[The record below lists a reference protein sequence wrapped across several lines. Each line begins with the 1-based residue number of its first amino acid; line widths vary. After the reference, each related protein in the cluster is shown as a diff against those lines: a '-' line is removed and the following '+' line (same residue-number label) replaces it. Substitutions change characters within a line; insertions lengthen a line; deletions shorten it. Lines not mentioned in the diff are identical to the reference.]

1 MSEAGVDPGEAPGPS
16 VESEHPEE
24 RIAARRLGIAA
35 RNEAKK
41 RQEQG
46 EDSCEEE
53 VKEEARESQLQ
64 LEQSER
70 RMINLQSDGM
80 ELITNIQTAADA
92 KESMRRTELEEAQ
105 RVRVER
111 LENEAKSSLEK
122 FEAITSG
129 WTVAK
134 PKVIAQELQETV
146 NSQQQLCALLLQ
158 DKNKLISDLQQELKT
173 RDDRYVK
180 DLKKQAEEVDLMIER
195 MESQIKTLMKA
206 YREELGQI
214 ENAYEHER
222 KVLLTGNGTK
232 WEQYMQE
239 RQDKEMENLTQ
250 RMKKVEEYEAILH
263 KLWVDSAEEYNITK
277 CKLDM
282 EFQILQ
288 CYLQQIKATYLL
300 NEEKL
305 NYNRQL
311 LTKKEEESII
321 IKSQQKKKITRL
333 QDLLNNLKIRC
344 ANQEKQSREE
354 GQNLSEDYQR
364 AMPQYKHIQQKM
376 RHFAAV
382 DAKKF
387 EEVWLMNEA
396 EGKQLAERVLDI
408 DRLIHEQ
415 QLGVAWERPRMA
427 FMELSG
433 PIQPQKQARRTA
445 LQAASQL
452 IRTGQAAQAGLGM
465 SDASVGPESDT
476 KISTESAASEVER
489 EESAA
494 EEKGKVSM
502 KTLKVLELLCDEA
515 GFLIES
521 KLLKLLSPLE
531 EDEQSLMKLDSIFS
545 ALGIESED
553 DVHKLADFILKYTH
567 QQREQAEDVFAE
579 LGESSEKAEEGETS
593 TAASLT
599 SDLIH
604 PNDVLAA
611 LKAFTAQCRRSRESS
626 APHLP
631 SFLDLEGR
639 DDSEDAA
646 YWESM
651 ANVIPDAKLKLW
663 DALQNGLEKYDDVLT
678 ERSELITE
686 TEGLQQQNAELRF
699 LLQQSLNSKVSAEL
713 EIPPTQVMQ
722 LAPKRLEYS
731 EGL

>member
-24 RIAARRLGIAA
+24 RIAARRLRIAA

-41 RQEQG
+41 RQERG
-46 EDSCEEE
+46 EDPCEEE

-146 NSQQQLCALLLQ
+146 NSQQQLCALLLE

-222 KVLLTGNGTK
+222 KVLLTGNRTK

-250 RMKKVEEYEAILH
+250 RMKKVEEYEVILH

-288 CYLQQIKATYLL
+288 RYLQQIKATYLL

-305 NYNRQL
+305 DYNRQL
-311 LTKKEEESII
+311 LMKREEESII

-396 EGKQLAERVLDI
+396 EVKWLAERVLDI

-452 IRTGQAAQAGLGM
+452 IRTGQATQAGLGM

-476 KISTESAASEVER
+476 EIGTESAASEMER

-494 EEKGKVSM
+494 EEKGKVST
-502 KTLKVLELLCDEA
+502 KTLKVLQLLCDEA

-553 DVHKLADFILKYTH
+553 DVYKLADFILKYTH
-567 QQREQAEDVFAE
+567 QQREQA
-579 LGESSEKAEEGETS
+579 EKAEEGETS

-611 LKAFTAQCRRSRESS
+611 LKAFTTQCRRSSS

-639 DDSEDAA
+639 DESEDAA

-699 LLQQSLNSKVSAEL
+699 LLQQSLNSRVSAEL

>member
-24 RIAARRLGIAA
+24 RIAARRLRIAA

-41 RQEQG
+41 RQERG

-146 NSQQQLCALLLQ
+146 NSQQQLCALLLE

-222 KVLLTGNGTK
+222 KVLLTGNRTK

-250 RMKKVEEYEAILH
+250 RMKKVEEYEVILH

-288 CYLQQIKATYLL
+288 RYLQQIKATYLL

-305 NYNRQL
+305 DYNRQL
-311 LTKKEEESII
+311 LMKREEESII

-396 EGKQLAERVLDI
+396 EVKWLAERVLDI

-452 IRTGQAAQAGLGM
+452 IRTGQATLGM
-465 SDASVGPESDT
+465 SDAS
-476 KISTESAASEVER
+476 
-489 EESAA
+489 
-494 EEKGKVSM
+494 KGKVST
-502 KTLKVLELLCDEA
+502 KTLKVLQLLCDEA

-553 DVHKLADFILKYTH
+553 DVYKLADFILKYTH
-567 QQREQAEDVFAE
+567 QQREQAE
-579 LGESSEKAEEGETS
+579 KAEEGESS

-611 LKAFTAQCRRSRESS
+611 LKAFTTQCRRSSS

-699 LLQQSLNSKVSAEL
+699 LLQQSLNSRVSAEL